1 METTNSHLDILERLL
16 KFLGRA
22 ALLLSTGI
30 ILSIIWSA
38 IAHAESIDDI
48 FMVPLVNLTPSGAA
62 VLQPQTGDGYKA
74 SQNKS
79 TIVRSGN
86 IVEAGKTSSFSSG
99 SSYVPPK
106 YDAFADGSANMAVS
120 TPVNIVKNVEAVDFS
135 IYNNQPGSRDKQAGT
150 TRTTFTFKGKATSK
164 YFSSSEMEY
173 RWDFEND
180 GEMDSY
186 FSRVSSISH
195 KFTNPGQYD
204 VKMEVLDGSGQVHS
218 VVKRIVIVENT
229 PPRALFKVDKI
240 VAPENSL
247 FRFETYLS
255 EDDQY
260 SKNYLSYRFDWN
272 GDGTFDTNSQNKSV
286 WNHLFRDPGSYK
298 VIMEATD
305 PEGATDQTY
314 LTIDILEDSPPK
326 AKFSVEK
333 ISDFRY
339 KFDAGSSTDDYSPS
353 RSLRYRWDFNYTGS
367 NDIIFDTGWSS
378 SPKFTGNYKIGG
390 TKMIRLQVKDEQGF
404 IDETFAKITVP
415 WPEEYL
421 NIAVGAIAG

>member
-1 METTNSHLDILERLL
+1 MDTNYSHLDVLERLL
-16 KFLGRA
+16 RILSRI
-22 ALLLSTGI
+22 ALVLTTGI
-30 ILSIIWSA
+30 VLSIIWVSVA
-38 IAHAESIDDI
+38 NAESIDDI

-62 VLQPQTGDGYKA
+62 VLQPQTGDGYTA
-74 SQNKS
+74 SQSRS
-79 TIVRSGN
+79 TITGSGT
-86 IVEAGKTSSFSSG
+86 IVEAGKAGSFSAG
-99 SSYVPPK
+99 SSYIAPR
-106 YDAFADGSANMAVS
+106 YDAFADGSVEMKVN

-135 IYNNQPGSRDKQAGT
+135 VHNNQPGSRDKQAGT
-150 TRTTFTFKGKATSK
+150 TKTTFTFKGKATSK

-195 KFTNPGQYD
+195 VYSKPGQYN

-218 VVKRIVIVENT
+218 VIKKVVVVKNT

-260 SKNYLSYRFDWN
+260 SRNYLSYRFDWN
-272 GDGTFDTNSQNKSV
+272 GDGTFDTNSQNKAV
-286 WNHLFRDPGSYK
+286 WNHIFRDTGTYK
-298 VIMEATD
+298 VIMEASD
-305 PEGATDQTY
+305 PEGSTDQTY
-314 LTIDILEDSPPK
+314 ITIDILEDSPPV

-333 ISDFRY
+333 VADFRY
-339 KFDAGSSTDDYSPS
+339 KFDASASTDDYSPT

-367 NDIIFDTGWSS
+367 NDIVYDTGWSS
-378 SPKFTGNYKIGG
+378 SPRFTGNYKLGG
-390 TKMIRLQVKDEQGF
+390 TKKIRLQVKDEQGF
-404 IDETFAKITVP
+404 IDETFAQIDVP
-415 WPEEYL
+415 WPEDYL
-421 NIAVGAIAG
+421 NVAVGALAR